1 MISRARRRDR
11 PVKIED
17 LKKRKEELGYTNE
30 MVSALSG
37 VPLGTVQ
44 KFFGGATSRPRFNTL
59 QSIEC
64 VLFPEKHSPK
74 EAALYRDI
82 VHNLTLDYADG
93 VSEMAAFDE
102 YSTAMPVDDQKKSYD
117 RVPSWKEPGTYTVED
132 WRSLSEDTMMELI
145 DGVLYNRNTPT
156 AMHQYIVSELF
167 FQLSSGIKSSGKKE
181 CLTVPAPVVV
191 QLNKNDERNCLIPDV
206 LIVCNKEKYKDGK
219 MIIGAPDYV
228 AEVLSPSTE
237 KYDRIDKF
245 SKYWEAGVREYW
257 LIRAEEKEVWV
268 YQLDKT
274 AVITKYSFEDQIP
287 LGISEGNIIIDF
299 KSISDGLESLFG

>member
-1 MISRARRRDR
+1 M
-11 PVKIED
+11 KIED

-74 EAALYRDI
+74 E
-82 VHNLTLDYADG
+82 
-93 VSEMAAFDE
+93 
-102 YSTAMPVDDQKKSYD
+102 
-117 RVPSWKEPGTYTVED
+117 PGTYTVED
-132 WRSLSEDTMMELI
+132 WRSLSDDTMMELI

-156 AMHQYIVSELF
+156 AIHQYIVSELF

-181 CLTVPAPVVV
+181 CLTVPAPVGV